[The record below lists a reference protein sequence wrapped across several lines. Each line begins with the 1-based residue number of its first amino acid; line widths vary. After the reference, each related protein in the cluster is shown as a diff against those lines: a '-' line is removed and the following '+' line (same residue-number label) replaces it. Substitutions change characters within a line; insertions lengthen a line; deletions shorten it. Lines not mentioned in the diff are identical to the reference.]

1 MMLRS
6 EMSREYVVRCER
18 RRVPLR
24 SLILLSVAA
33 TILASWTAVTAQQP
47 VPGVEEDL
55 AAEMTRLPPIEAVD
69 ALETFAI
76 QDGYT
81 LQLVAS
87 EPLVSDPV
95 DACFDAHGRM
105 FVAEMHGYPY
115 SEEVRPQQPEPIG
128 KKDAGI
134 IRMLEDADGDGIFET
149 STVFADKLSW
159 PTSVCCYDDGLFVL
173 APSVLLYLKDTDG
186 DGKADLREEV
196 MTGFP
201 RANVQGLANNMKW
214 TLDNRIVFAGGTN
227 GGDLVHRGKPVGS
240 LRGRDV
246 AYDPRTDAITLL
258 TGGRQFGMGLD
269 DYGNRFVCTNSSH
282 IEHIVFDIADLAAN
296 PAVRVSG
303 AIRGIAAEGAAAPVF
318 RTSPPEPWRIVRTRR
333 RAADPSFANRLPATE
348 LVPIGFFTSA
358 TGVTIVR
365 GHADPQMKGMAVIGD
380 VGGNLVHRKT
390 LTPDGASFVA
400 RRVDENVE
408 FITSTDTWFRPV
420 NFVNA
425 PDGCLYILDMYRETI
440 EHPASIPEDIKAHVD
455 LESGDD
461 RGRIWRITP
470 PGWKFEPPATL
481 AGLSSAE
488 LVEHLAAPGGWHRE
502 TAQRLLYERQD
513 KSVADQLRKLAAQSD
528 SATGRMHAVAT
539 LSGLGLLR
547 GEDLAG
553 LLSDEEPRSQ
563 AFALNLWR
571 RAPADTLDG
580 TEQLRQAVQKLAGV
594 DDPRVQVELA
604 LSLRLLEDPLR
615 RDLWRQLALRGA
627 IARDLRTALLLSAA
641 TDRDELVALLAD
653 AGGASGDQQ
662 ALLLDLVEMIGTDRN
677 PAEAFGLLTSLADA
691 SRAGAL
697 QQSIL
702 VKLAEGLRNRS
713 SSLAALIESTDAP
726 AAVRELVGEAFAQAR
741 EIAAAGDLPDAERV
755 SATRLLAHAPLDLAG
770 GVLAELLL
778 PQTSQRLQTAAIEA
792 LRQQPAEASGEI
804 LLEAWGTLSP
814 TVRKAA
820 LSAMLSQTT
829 RTTQLLSAIGEGKVR
844 PGDLES
850 ADRQM
855 LLNHPR
861 KPIRDHAEKVLGQPT
876 SADREAVIAQYS
888 PALHQEPDLTNGQA
902 VFKKVCSTCH
912 RIGDEGHVVG
922 PDLTSVA
929 NKSPEDLLIAL
940 LDPNREAQPSFA
952 SYTVLT
958 TDGRVVTGLIAAESA
973 ESVTLRQAEAK
984 EETIRREDIEVMNA
998 NGVSLM
1004 PAGLEKDLNPRQ
1016 IADVIALVRSLG
1028 AKAAKSGE

>member
-6 EMSREYVVRCER
+6 KRNRGNVGIPPGRQRRMFAALAVLVV
-18 RRVPLR
+18 
-24 SLILLSVAA
+24 AG
-33 TILASWTAVTAQQP
+33 WTAVPAQQP
-47 VPGVEEDL
+47 VPGVKEDL
-55 AAEMTRLPPIEAVD
+55 AAEMKRLPPVEAAD
-69 ALETFAI
+69 AVKTFTV
-76 QDGYT
+76 QNGYS

-134 IRMLEDADGDGIFET
+134 IRMLEDTDGDGVFDE

-173 APSVLLYLKDTDG
+173 APSVLLYFKDTDG
-186 DGKADLREEV
+186 DGKADVREEV

-227 GGDLVHRGKPVGS
+227 GGDLLHRGKPVGS
-240 LRGRDV
+240 IRGRDV
-246 AYDPRTDAITLL
+246 AYDPRTDTVTLL

-282 IEHIVFDIADLAAN
+282 IEHVVFDIADLTAN
-296 PAVRVSG
+296 PAVPVSG

-318 RTSPPEPWRIVRTRR
+318 RASPPEPWRIVRTRR
-333 RAADPSFANRLPATE
+333 RAADPKFANRLPATE

-365 GHADPQMKGMAVIGD
+365 GHADPEMKGMAVIGD

-440 EHPASIPEDIKAHVD
+440 EHPASIPEDIKEYID

-470 PGWKFEPPATL
+470 PEWKFESPAKL
-481 AGLSSAE
+481 AGLTSDE
-488 LVEHLAAPGGWHRE
+488 LVPHLAAPDSWHRE

-513 KSVADQLRKLAAQSD
+513 TSVVDALRKLAAESD
-528 SATGRMHAVAT
+528 SAIGRVHAIAT
-539 LSGLGLLR
+539 LSGLGQLR
-547 GEDLAG
+547 GEDLAA
-553 LLSDEEPRSQ
+553 LLADEAPRNR
-563 AFALNLWR
+563 AFALGLWR
-571 RAPADTLDG
+571 RSAADAIELTQPL
-580 TEQLRQAVQKLAGV
+580 QQAIENLAK
-594 DDPRVQVELA
+594 DDDQRVQVELA
-604 LSLRLLEDPLR
+604 LSLRLLEEPSR
-615 RDLWRQLALRGA
+615 RDLWRQVAARRE
-627 IARDLRTALLLSAA
+627 ISRDLRTALLLSAV
-641 TDRDELVALLAD
+641 TDRHELVALLAD
-653 AGGASGDQQ
+653 TGQASGDQQ
-662 ALLLDLVEMIGTDRN
+662 ALMLDLVEMIGTNRYPD
-677 PAEAFGLLTSLADA
+677 EAIGLLRSLADA
-691 SRAGAL
+691 ETPGAL

-713 SSLAALIESTDAP
+713 SSLNALIESNEVPD
-726 AAVRELVGEAFAQAR
+726 AVRQSVGEAFSRAAQ
-741 EIAAAGDLPDAERV
+741 IAAAGDRPNSDRV
-755 SATRLLAHAPLDLAG
+755 SAIRLLAHAPLDLAG
-770 GVLAELLL
+770 DGLTELLS
-778 PQTSQRLQTAAIEA
+778 PQVPQRLQSAAVEA
-792 LRQQPAEASGEI
+792 LRQQPADASGEI
-804 LLEAWGTLSP
+804 LLQAWGTLSP
-814 TVRKAA
+814 AVRKVAVNV
-820 LSAMLSQTT
+820 MLSQTG
-829 RTTQLLSAIGEGKVR
+829 RTTQLLTAIGEGKVR

-861 KPIRDHAEKVLGQPT
+861 KPIREQAQKVLGRPT
-876 SADREAVIAQYS
+876 SADREAVIAQYT
-888 PALHQEPDLTNGQA
+888 PALQEEPDLTNGQA

-912 RIGDEGHVVG
+912 RIGNEGYVVG

-984 EETIRREDIEVMNA
+984 ETTIRREDIEVMNA

-1004 PAGLEKDLNPRQ
+1004 PAGLEKDLSPRQ
-1016 IADVIALVRSLG
+1016 IADVIALVKSLG
-1028 AKAAKSGE
+1028 AKAAKSVTE

>member
-1 MMLRS
+1 MTL
-6 EMSREYVVRCER
+6 RCEVSRQCVMKSTR
-18 RRVPLR
+18 RRVPLPG
-24 SLILLSVAA
+24 LMLAAVAA
-33 TILASWTAVTAQQP
+33 TVLAGWTAVTAQQP

-55 AAEMTRLPPIEAVD
+55 AAEMKRLPPVEAAD
-69 ALETFAI
+69 ALQTFAV
-76 QDGYT
+76 QGGFS

-95 DACFDAHGRM
+95 DACFDAHGRI
-105 FVAEMHGYPY
+105 FVVEMHGYPY

-128 KKDAGI
+128 KQDAGI
-134 IRMLEDADGDGIFET
+134 IRMLEDTDGDGIFDK

-186 DGKADLREEV
+186 DGKADVREEV

-201 RANVQGLANNMKW
+201 RINVQGLANNMKW

-246 AYDPRTDAITLL
+246 AYDPRTDTVTLL

-282 IEHIVFDIADLAAN
+282 IEHVVFDQADLETN
-296 PAVRVSG
+296 PAVRVPG

-333 RAADPSFANRLPATE
+333 RAADPKYADRLPATE

-365 GHADPQMKGMAVIGD
+365 GHAAPQMKGMAIIGD
-380 VGGNLVHRKT
+380 VGGNLVHRKS

-400 RRVDENVE
+400 KRVDENVE

-470 PGWKFEPPATL
+470 PGWKFEAPAKL

-488 LVEHLAAPGGWHRE
+488 LVEHLAAPDSWHRE

-513 KSVADQLRKLAAQSD
+513 KSVADQLRKRAAASD
-528 SATGRMHAVAT
+528 SALGRVHAVAT
-539 LSGLGLLR
+539 LSGLGELT
-547 GEDLAG
+547 GDDIAG
-553 LLSDEEPRSQ
+553 LMADEEPRNR
-563 AFALNLWR
+563 AFAVGLWR
-571 RAPADTLDG
+571 RSDGDTIKV
-580 TEQLRQAVQKLAGV
+580 TQQLRKAVQKLAG
-594 DDPRVQVELA
+594 DDDDRVQVELA
-604 LSLRLLEDPLR
+604 LSLRLLDETLR
-615 RDLWRQLALRGA
+615 RNVWRQLATRNE
-627 IARDLRTALLLSAA
+627 ISRDLRTGLLLSAA
-641 TDRDELVALLAD
+641 TSRDQLVRLLAD
-653 AGGASGDQQ
+653 AGARSGDQQ
-662 ALLLDLVEMIGTDRN
+662 ALMLDLVEMIGTDRN
-677 PAEAFGLLTSLADA
+677 PAEAIGLLSSLADA
-691 SRAGAL
+691 EQSGAL
-697 QQSIL
+697 HQSIL
-702 VKLAEGLRNRS
+702 ISLAEGLRNRS
-713 SSLAALIESTDAP
+713 SSLNALIESDDVP
-726 AAVRELVGEAFAQAR
+726 ATVRESVGKAFSQAA
-741 EIAAAGDLPDAERV
+741 EVAAAADRADAERV
-755 SATRLLAHAPLDLAG
+755 AAIRLLAHAPPKAASD
-770 GVLAELLL
+770 VLAELLS
-778 PQTSQRLQTAAIEA
+778 PQTSQRLQTAAVEA
-792 LRQQPAEASGEI
+792 LRQQPADASGEI

-814 TVRKAA
+814 AVRKAA
-820 LSAMLSQTT
+820 VNVMLSQTA
-829 RTTQLLSAIGEGKVR
+829 RTTQLLSAIGEGNVR

-861 KPIRDHAEKVLGQPT
+861 KPIREQAEKVLGQPT
-876 SADREAVIAQYS
+876 SADREEVIAEYA
-888 PALHQEPDLTNGQA
+888 PALNEEPDLVNGHA

-912 RIGDEGHVVG
+912 RIGDEGYVVG

-929 NKSPEDLLIAL
+929 NKSPQDLLIAL

-1004 PAGLEKDLNPRQ
+1004 PAGLEKDLTPRQ
-1016 IADVIALVRSLG
+1016 IADVIALVKSLG